1 MVTALLL
8 ARFAE
13 DQSAVVQTASWRGFP
28 TRHCATPSS
37 PSDHGRG
44 AERPVRERAP
54 ADIAVIKLDS
64 SGPTSLSAR
73 LSVNSQPISV
83 KRLFRSGGGS
93 RFAAY
98 SHSGFSRASVDFARV
113 TR

>member
-13 DQSAVVQTASWRGFP
+13 DQSAVVQTAMLAGASLYGIAR
-28 TRHCATPSS
+28 RHLH

-54 ADIAVIKLDS
+54 AEIAVIKLDS
-64 SGPTSLSAR
+64 SGPTSYRRDLIRQLTTRKCRAV
-73 LSVNSQPISV
+73 LISDLGI
-83 KRLFRSGGGS
+83 RIN
-93 RFAAY
+93 
-98 SHSGFSRASVDFARV
+98 
-113 TR
+113 

>member
-1 MVTALLL
+1 MVAALLL

-13 DQSAVVQTASWRGFP
+13 SAVVQTAMLAGASLYGIAR
-28 TRHCATPSS
+28 RHLH

-54 ADIAVIKLDS
+54 AEIAVIKLDS

-73 LSVNSQPISV
+73 LDPSTHNP
-83 KRLFRSGGGS
+83 
-93 RFAAY
+93 
-98 SHSGFSRASVDFARV
+98 
-113 TR
+113 

>member
-1 MVTALLL
+1 MSRRAGRMVTALLL

-13 DQSAVVQTASWRGFP
+13 DQSAVVQTAVLAGASLYGIAR
-28 TRHCATPSS
+28 RHLH

-54 ADIAVIKLDS
+54 AEIAVIKLDS

-73 LSVNSQPISV
+73 LDPSTHNP
-83 KRLFRSGGGS
+83 
-93 RFAAY
+93 
-98 SHSGFSRASVDFARV
+98 
-113 TR
+113 